1 MPSVV
6 LVAPGGSV
14 IDPITAVAAAS
25 KAYAAIK
32 FCVEHGKEAEDTF
45 AQVAKWY
52 GAASDVLYDE
62 QRKSNPHPFKRLVFS
77 KSVEQ
82 TALEALIRKKKIEK
96 QRAEINSLIGMVY
109 GKEALKELR
118 QIKQEVIKE
127 RQRQV
132 YAQQELKESILS
144 GVVIIAG
151 LAFLIATV
159 IFIMTG

>member
-1 MPSVV
+1 M
-6 LVAPGGSV
+6 

-62 QRKSNPHPFKRLVFS
+62 QRKSNPHPFKKLVFS

-96 QRAEINSLIGMVY
+96 QRTEINSLIGMVY

-144 GVVIIAG
+144 GILIFMMIAIVVG
-151 LAFLIATV
+151 TV
-159 IFIMTG
+159 LFIVSG